1 MPVGLRLATLVLSH
15 VGLSPL
21 LALPGMEGLLSG
33 SPGTVYWSESQAILV
48 LPGPVTSARPRA
60 NNNKQLRCLPS
71 PA

>member
-1 MPVGLRLATLVLSH
+1 MPAERRLATLIPSH

-21 LALPGMEGLLSG
+21 LALPAMEGLLSG
-33 SPGTVYWSESQAILV
+33 SPGSVYWGESQAILV